1 MENEKLIREKILE
14 IAKLNVYLW
23 QNGGATACPNEFERL
38 LPLQEDLL
46 SKFGLPAYRKF
57 CELFNYMKMPR
68 KQTIDKTIEQLHKC
82 AQEYLSKEVL
92 TREQFLEASIN
103 SALSAHDVLIEL
115 GITPHCY
122 TTFVYY
128 RILTKRIDSVSNV
141 LKLLDFVN
149 KGDMLN
155 NIGIITYY
163 KKTAPEYKSA
173 EKAIKAAGIPLMK
186 EYLTYIRK
194 LNRIQTQA
202 KTKQDENSHEVPF

>member
-1 MENEKLIREKILE
+1 
-14 IAKLNVYLW
+14 
-23 QNGGATACPNEFERL
+23 
-38 LPLQEDLL
+38 
-46 SKFGLPAYRKF
+46 
-57 CELFNYMKMPR
+57 
-68 KQTIDKTIEQLHKC
+68 
-82 AQEYLSKEVL
+82 LSKEVL

-163 KKTAPEYKSA
+163 KKTAPEYKAA
-173 EKAIKAAGIPLMK
+173 EKAIKAAEIPLMK

-194 LNRIQTQA
+194 LNRIQNQP
-202 KTKQDENSHEVPF
+202 KTTQDENSHEVPF

>member
-23 QNGGATACPNEFERL
+23 QNGGAVACPVEFERL
-38 LPLQEDLL
+38 LPLQAELL

-68 KQTIDKTIEQLHKC
+68 KQTIDKTINQLHKY

-92 TREQFLEASIN
+92 TREQFLEASIH
-103 SALSAHDVLIEL
+103 SAMSANDVMIEL
-115 GITPHCY
+115 GINPHIF
-122 TTFVYY
+122 TTFVYH
-128 RILTKRIDSVSNV
+128 RILINKKESVAKV
-141 LKLLDFVN
+141 LKILDFVN
-149 KGDMLN
+149 KDELLN
-155 NIGIITYY
+155 NIGIISYY

-173 EKAIKAAGIPLMK
+173 EKALKAVEIPYLK